1 MFELSICNQPNIKTS
16 PIDRIELLN
25 VIETDII
32 ILIPRIF
39 NEAQTTSF
47 MPMPIKVNMIRLL
60 QILDQW
66 NTKAECTVSA

>member
-1 MFELSICNQPNIKTS
+1 MKDTVS

-39 NEAQTTSF
+39 NESQTTSI
-47 MPMPIKVNMIRLL
+47 MPIKVNMIRLL